1 MKADD
6 KYLLENVLPWLGLTD
21 WTSMSGGR
29 TRQMEYFKYKLHK
42 FLKQMRPPSKKRSAE
57 ESVAAPA
64 STALPE
70 SVAVTESV
78 AVPASV
84 AAPASGPL
92 SQKELRAK
100 RAMHF
105 GFKLSHADTGG
116 KRLHTRKLR
125 RKRKS
130 KSSKRSCKRR

>member
-21 WTSMSGGR
+21 WTSMSRGR

-57 ESVAAPA
+57 ESVAVPA
-64 STALPE
+64 SAALPE

-78 AVPASV
+78 AVPAS
-84 AAPASGPL
+84 ALPASGPL

>member
-6 KYLLENVLPWLGLTD
+6 KYLLENVLPLLGLTD

-42 FLKQMRPPSKKRSAE
+42 FLKPKRKARESSAE

-78 AVPASV
+78 AVPAS
-84 AAPASGPL
+84 ALPASGPL